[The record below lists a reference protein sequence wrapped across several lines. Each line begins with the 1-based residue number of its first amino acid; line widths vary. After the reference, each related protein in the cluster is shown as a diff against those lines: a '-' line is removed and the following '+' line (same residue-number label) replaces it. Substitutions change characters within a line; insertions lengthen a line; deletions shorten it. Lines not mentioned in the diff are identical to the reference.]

1 MSKKGRPAPL
11 SDSIFRAKLEK
22 EAAKQNLPCPIGPNA
37 HVHEREEIP
46 IPVHNTFIQF
56 GSSTGLELQKQ
67 LSTAPAWIGPS
78 LQSMIQGA
86 IGRSPPRAAADDADA
101 AEGGSEDADESKDS
115 LPLKRYASPKKVP
128 VMRYSLS
135 ASSARAAGVV
145 SSGAVVASYEPCG
158 GWSPETD
165 RALGGLLSVQDPSTT
180 QAGTD
185 AAEDDLSMEGDVR
198 REAAAAANL
207 DDLPSM
213 GSEKH
218 AEGLCKRCCFFPKG
232 RCLNAKDCEFCHLPH
247 EKRKRKKKK
256 KKKGAAQGEEDDS
269 EDDDSDEEG
278 GVAAVVSPERGRPGD
293 SSVFGRSPG
302 NEVWSSASPSSPGLS
317 ASQLTALE
325 SPLHARGIV
334 QISPSS
340 RGVAGSPKA
349 EGATSMPSTASSVPN
364 WPRPLYELESLY
376 GYGSPLAGL
385 DMYSPSQAA
394 VVYATAAAL
403 RGLPPP
409 PPVAA
414 PGATSPGGS
423 GHVETRLPLYPYPYG
438 GVPGYPSV
446 GVLPPQGSGGSSHAV
461 LPMQLP
467 AAALPSGADPRRDET
482 RVEAASAKAPSAA
495 ERADRSRR
503 ESVPLQARMLG
514 QPVCAE
520 SM

>member
-1 MSKKGRPAPL
+1 MPKKERPAPL

-37 HVHEREEIP
+37 HAHEREEIP

-56 GSSTGLELQKQ
+56 GSSTGLELEKQ

-86 IGRSPPRAAADDADA
+86 IGRSPPCAAADDADA
-101 AEGGSEDADESKDS
+101 AEGGAEDADESKDS
-115 LPLKRYASPKKVP
+115 SPLKRYASPKKVP

-185 AAEDDLSMEGDVR
+185 AAEDDLSGEGDVR
-198 REAAAAANL
+198 REAAAVANL
-207 DDLPSM
+207 EDLPSM
-213 GSEKH
+213 SSEMH

-232 RCLNAKDCEFCHLPH
+232 RCLNGTDCEFCHFPH

-293 SSVFGRSPG
+293 SSVSGRSPG
-302 NEVWSSASPSSPGLS
+302 NEAFSPAAVHHQTSPAEVWSSTPPSSRGLS

-325 SPLHARGIV
+325 SPRHARGIV

-340 RGVAGSPKA
+340 RGVLPTVGEAASPKA
-349 EGATSMPSTASSVPN
+349 EGSTSMPSTASSVPN
-364 WPRPLYELESLY
+364 WPRPHYELESLY

-394 VVYATAAAL
+394 VAYAAAAAL
-403 RGLPPP
+403 RGLGGRGMWIRGYRCILILMPGCQAIRLWVSSLLRPSCRCSSRRPP
-409 PPVAA
+409 
-414 PGATSPGGS
+414 
-423 GHVETRLPLYPYPYG
+423 
-438 GVPGYPSV
+438 
-446 GVLPPQGSGGSSHAV
+446 
-461 LPMQLP
+461 
-467 AAALPSGADPRRDET
+467 LPSGADPRRDET
-482 RVEAASAKAPSAA
+482 CVEAASAKAPT
-495 ERADRSRR
+495 
-503 ESVPLQARMLG
+503 LG
-514 QPVCAE
+514 QLVRRKLVTQTRR
-520 SM
+520 